1 MPERVI
7 IESESGLEIMGGILG
22 SLVYLFIYVPIR
34 LVVDLIRER
43 RR

>member
-7 IESESGLEIMGGILG
+7 IESESGLEICGSIIWNLG
-22 SLVYLFIYVPIR
+22 YLLLYVPIR

>member
-7 IESESGLEIMGGILG
+7 IESESGWSIFAEICWSLF
-22 SLVYLFIYVPIR
+22 SLVVIIPIR
-34 LVVDLIRER
+34 FVFDLIRER